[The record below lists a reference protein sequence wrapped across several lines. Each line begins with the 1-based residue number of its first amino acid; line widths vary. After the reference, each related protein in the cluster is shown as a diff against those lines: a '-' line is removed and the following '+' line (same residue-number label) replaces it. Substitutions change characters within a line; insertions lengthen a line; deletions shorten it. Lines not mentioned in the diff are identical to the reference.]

1 MSEQSENPLW
11 AVVEIFGH
19 QTYVG
24 QVQEHA
30 IGGCTFVRV
39 DVPATGDQPAYTK
52 FFGNG
57 AIYSITPVAEDLA
70 RELAKKFRPSPIAT
84 FLLPAPH
91 EHRERSYEADRDYGV
106 DATGQED
113 DEEDNLF

>member
-91 EHRERSYEADRDYGV
+91 EHRERSYEADRDCGV

>member
-1 MSEQSENPLW
+1 MDEKSESPLW

-24 QVQEHA
+24 QVQQHA
-30 IGGCTFVRV
+30 IGGCAFVRV

-52 FFGNG
+52 IFGNG

-70 RELAKKFRPSPIAT
+70 RELVERYRPSPIAT
-84 FLLPAPH
+84 YLLPVPH
-91 EHRERSYEADRDYGV
+91 EHRECNYE
-106 DATGQED
+106 ED
-113 DEEDNLF
+113 DADSDQDIF